1 MKITTKHLA
10 IFATIMGLVVITC
23 IFMIISGTVTLSISS
38 FAVDSRDR
46 LYIGTENKINIYQD
60 GEIIH
65 TIESPTSRSY
75 VFTIEK
81 DEIVLATPSTV
92 YRMNLEGDIAG
103 EQEDPSAGEY
113 NRLQWKKAFV
123 SRSGDSY
130 KKVGFLLTRIIK
142 NDNQVVYQVSTLS
155 VVVKLILAICFIA
168 LFSTPVYLYKKQEK
182 GDVTQTYY

>member
-23 IFMIISGTVTLSISS
+23 IFMIISGTVTLSISG

-46 LYIGTENKINIYQD
+46 LYIGTEKEINIYQN

-65 TIESPTSRSY
+65 TIEPPTSRSY

-81 DEIVLATPSTV
+81 DEIILATPSTV

-142 NDNQVVYQVSTLS
+142 NDHQVVYQVSTLS

-168 LFSTPVYLYKKQEK
+168 LFSTPVYLYKNKKKEM
-182 GDVTQTYY
+182 